1 MHSVADRPAVQ
12 PQQGLGANVSLP
24 PAPIS
29 RLVIFLVFV
38 RLGATAFGGPAM
50 IPRIEQTVTERG
62 WLPRQAV
69 RTGIALAQF
78 LPGATVMQVAAFVGY
93 RLRGISGAAVAF
105 VGFVIPASIVML
117 GLAACYPTLHH
128 SMIGAAVFT
137 GMQAVVAAIIA
148 HAALTFGRRA
158 IGSVGEG
165 AIAAATAAA
174 FLVGLSPALTVVVA
188 AALGA
193 LVLPKTRPSTPIDER
208 LNCRA
213 FLFPLVLLGLGLA
226 AASLLFAVDTG
237 LFTLMAAMAKVGLF
251 AFGGAYGSLPLM
263 FHEVVELRHW
273 MDPASFLDGFALSQ
287 VTPGPILTMATF
299 IGWNVGGLPGAVIA
313 TVAIFFPSFVVL
325 TAAVPVLDRLRGH
338 RLTEPAMR
346 GAAASLVG
354 LLAVMTFRF
363 GSLVPW
369 SVPTVAFAVGAFGLL
384 LARIN
389 PLWVILGIGAVAP
402 LILG

>member
-1 MHSVADRPAVQ
+1 
-12 PQQGLGANVSLP
+12 
-24 PAPIS
+24 
-29 RLVIFLVFV
+29 
-38 RLGATAFGGPAM
+38 M
-50 IPRIEQTVTERG
+50 IPRIEQVVTERG
-62 WLPRQAV
+62 WLPRQTV

-78 LPGATVMQVAAFVGY
+78 LPGATVMQVAAFVGF

-105 VGFVIPASIVML
+105 VGFAIPASIIML
-117 GLAACYPTLHH
+117 GLAACYRGLHH
-128 SMIGAAVFT
+128 SLIGAAVFA

-148 HAALTFGRRA
+148 HATLTFGRRA
-158 IGSVGEG
+158 IGAVGEG
-165 AIAAATAAA
+165 AIAVATAAA
-174 FLVGLSPALTVVVA
+174 FLAGLSPALTVVVA
-188 AALGA
+188 AVLGA
-193 LVLPKTRPSTPIDER
+193 LVLPKTRPLAPIDQR
-208 LNCRA
+208 FNRRA
-213 FLFPLVLLGLGLA
+213 FLFPLVLLGSGLIA
-226 AASLLFAVDTG
+226 AWLLCMADED
-237 LFTLMAAMAKVGLF
+237 LFRLATVMAKVGLF

-263 FHEVVELRHW
+263 FHEVVDLRQW

-299 IGWNVGGLPGAVIA
+299 IGWNVAGLWGAVIA

-354 LLAVMTFRF
+354 LLAVMTYRF
-363 GSLVPW
+363 GILVPW

-384 LARIN
+384 QARIN

-402 LILG
+402 LILV

>member
-1 MHSVADRPAVQ
+1 
-12 PQQGLGANVSLP
+12 
-24 PAPIS
+24 
-29 RLVIFLVFV
+29 
-38 RLGATAFGGPAM
+38 
-50 IPRIEQTVTERG
+50 
-62 WLPRQAV
+62 
-69 RTGIALAQF
+69 
-78 LPGATVMQVAAFVGY
+78 
-93 RLRGISGAAVAF
+93 
-105 VGFVIPASIVML
+105 
-117 GLAACYPTLHH
+117 
-128 SMIGAAVFT
+128 
-137 GMQAVVAAIIA
+137 
-148 HAALTFGRRA
+148 
-158 IGSVGEG
+158 VGEG
-165 AIAAATAAA
+165 AIAAATAGA
-174 FLVGLSPALTVVVA
+174 FLAGLSPALTVVVA
-188 AALGA
+188 VALGA
-193 LVLPKTRPSTPIDER
+193 LVLPKIGPSAPIDER
-208 LNCRA
+208 LNYRS
-213 FLFPLVLLGLGLA
+213 FRFPLVLLGAGLA
-226 AASLLFAVDTG
+226 AASLLFVADAG

-263 FHEVVELRHW
+263 LHEVVDLRHW

-299 IGWNVGGLPGAVIA
+299 IGWNVAGLSGAVIA

-354 LLAVMTFRF
+354 LLAVMTYRF
-363 GSLVPW
+363 GILVPW